1 MKVAMLLQFPQG
13 SPNISRA
20 QVVIG
25 PGLFCCTI
33 SGQLQGKYLVYLQA
47 VADLPH
53 CLVLWPLGPGHT
65 AFLGSLFSAWYC

>member
-1 MKVAMLLQFPQG
+1 MKVAMLPQFPQD

-33 SGQLQGKYLVYLQA
+33 SGQLQGKYLIYLQA
-47 VADLPH
+47 VADLPIA
-53 CLVLWPLGPGHT
+53 LSYGP
-65 AFLGSLFSAWYC
+65 